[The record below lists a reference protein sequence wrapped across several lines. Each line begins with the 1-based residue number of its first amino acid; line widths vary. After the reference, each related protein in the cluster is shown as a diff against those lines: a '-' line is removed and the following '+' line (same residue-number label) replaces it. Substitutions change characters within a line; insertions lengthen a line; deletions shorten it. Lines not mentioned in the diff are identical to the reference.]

1 MEWWGWLSNIA
12 ENNPNC
18 CVCLRGDQLVHAEHK
33 QADDSDWLNI
43 LNWLV
48 PHVWTARKSRIAPK
62 GKARVLTLH
71 RWLPE
76 ILLVGSMTTLYYAVR
91 IGLNSLRHHWQKPYK
106 YQEDLIFQEPYNR
119 TANTEQTKVQEKRC
133 LKAHITCIVLEV
145 LDLHGRLGCAVAKT
159 PVLLQQLQ
167 TFISVINWTP
177 TVVRT
182 QHFNR

>member
-1 MEWWGWLSNIA
+1 MAARNPLS
-12 ENNPNC
+12 
-18 CVCLRGDQLVHAEHK
+18 GQH
-33 QADDSDWLNI
+33 DDS
-43 LNWLV
+43 
-48 PHVWTARKSRIAPK
+48 
-62 GKARVLTLH
+62 VLCCAYRSEQFKTPLTETH
-71 RWLPE
+71 
-76 ILLVGSMTTLYYAVR
+76 
-91 IGLNSLRHHWQKPYK
+91 
-106 YQEDLIFQEPYNR
+106 NR
-119 TANTEQTKVQEKRC
+119 TANTEQTKVQKKRC